1 MPGKVQNPNPWFYQA
16 RLRAGFRN
24 AASLAQRLGVPKGM
38 VYHWEH
44 GSASP
49 VPSYRPSSDLMPQ
62 LATIL
67 NVTLPELVEALYR
80 ETLGDPCPCGC
91 GGRKALSDS
100 PTAHKLDI
108 KLPCEEWGRVRTYP
122 QGKRDR
128 HRKFCNEHQVKRP
141 FPCIGYSDHN
151 VRGLHA
157 RNCPRTIFLRPSDIN
172 AS

>member
-1 MPGKVQNPNPWFYQA
+1 MLGSLPQGLVASTASPEHLPSYQVGEVGAMPGKVQNPHSWFYQV
-16 RLRAGFRN
+16 RVRAGFRN

-38 VYHWEH
+38 VYQWEH

-100 PTAHKLDI
+100 PTAHKLVI
-108 KLPCEEWGRVRTYP
+108 KLP
-122 QGKRDR
+122 
-128 HRKFCNEHQVKRP
+128 
-141 FPCIGYSDHN
+141 
-151 VRGLHA
+151 
-157 RNCPRTIFLRPSDIN
+157 
-172 AS
+172 